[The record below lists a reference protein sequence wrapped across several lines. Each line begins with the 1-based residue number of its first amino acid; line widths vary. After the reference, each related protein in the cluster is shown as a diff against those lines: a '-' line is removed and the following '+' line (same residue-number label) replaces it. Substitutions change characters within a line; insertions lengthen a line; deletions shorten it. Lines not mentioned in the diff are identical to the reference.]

1 MHNAW
6 SPTGSEMSENSFS
19 VFDMHN
25 AQGAHNGLRPRDYP
39 TTDSV
44 ADDLGVSP
52 ETIRRWIRQ
61 GRISA
66 YRVGPRRL
74 RIDPA
79 SLTHLVQ
86 AR

>member
-1 MHNAW
+1 MSENRFSVFHMHNA
-6 SPTGSEMSENSFS
+6 
-19 VFDMHN
+19 H
-25 AQGAHNGLRPRDYP
+25 GAHNELRPRDYP

-79 SLTHLVQ
+79 SLSHLVQ